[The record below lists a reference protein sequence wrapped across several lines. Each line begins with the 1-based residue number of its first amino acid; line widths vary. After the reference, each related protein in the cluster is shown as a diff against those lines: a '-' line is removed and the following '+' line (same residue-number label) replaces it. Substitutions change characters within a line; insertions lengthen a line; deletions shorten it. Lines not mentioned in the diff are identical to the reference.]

1 PRSLPPTAPPPSLP
15 CDPPLPPALTTAN
28 VAPLPP
34 ASSPLPFS
42 TAAAPLPQAT
52 TQSLLPTITAVQVT
66 GELRRLRPRKAAGPD
81 GVCPRPLKACA
92 VALGETLQHIFT
104 LSLQLGKVPALWK
117 TSCLIP
123 VPKKPHPSVLND
135 FRPVALTSHIS
146 KTMERL
152 LLHILRPQVRHA
164 LDPLQF
170 AYQEKVGVEDA
181 IVYLM
186 HRAHS
191 YLDKGKCAVRI
202 MFFDFSSAF
211 NTIQPLRLSDKL
223 ERMRVDPFF

>member
-1 PRSLPPTAPPPSLP
+1 MLFRSTN
-15 CDPPLPPALTTAN
+15 TG
-28 VAPLPP
+28 
-34 ASSPLPFS
+34 S
-42 TAAAPLPQAT
+42 TADWRDISRSVCV
-52 TQSLLPTITAVQVT
+52 SLF
-66 GELRRLRPRKAAGPD
+66 RPHSDRQLWVCAFECVCVCMGVSLIVCAYVCPSD
-81 GVCPRPLKACA
+81 GVENPVTRA
-92 VALGETLQHIFT
+92 

-135 FRPVALTSHIS
+135 FRPVALTPHIS
-146 KTMERL
+146 KTMERP

-191 YLDKGKCAVRI
+191 YLDKGKGALRI
-202 MFFDFSSAF
+202 MFFF
-211 NTIQPLRLSDKL
+211 LLK
-223 ERMRVDPFF
+223 

>member
-1 PRSLPPTAPPPSLP
+1 M
-15 CDPPLPPALTTAN
+15 
-28 VAPLPP
+28 
-34 ASSPLPFS
+34 
-42 TAAAPLPQAT
+42 
-52 TQSLLPTITAVQVT
+52 
-66 GELRRLRPRKAAGPD
+66 KAAGPD
-81 GVCPRPLKACA
+81 GVCPRLLRACA
-92 VALGETLQHIFT
+92 VELGEPLQHIFN

-135 FRPVALTSHIS
+135 FRPVALTPHIS
-146 KTMERL
+146 KTMERP

-191 YLDKGKCAVRI
+191 YLDKGKGAVRI

-211 NTIQPLRLSDKL
+211 NTIQPVLLGDKL
-223 ERMRVDPFF
+223 VHSPPHILDNRLPHQPPLVCEDKGLCF